1 MLDLWKPYPQITQQ
15 LNAVSSL
22 IKQLLSSDDPA
33 IQAVLDDCSRQQG
46 KMLRPGLFL
55 LFSALGA
62 EQLSQEKSERIIK
75 IAASLEI
82 LHQATLIH
90 DDIIDDSPLR
100 HGTITIQAKYGKDTA
115 VYAGDLLF
123 TIYFELLI
131 ETMNGTPFLKIN
143 SDTMKRL
150 LHGELSQMAARF
162 DQQQLLARYLENIKG
177 KTAALFRLACM
188 EGAYFGGLTDQKL
201 IDLAAQTGEDIG
213 ITFQIYDDILD
224 YSADSA
230 TLKKPVLEDVAQGV
244 YTLPLLLAYQQ
255 NPTAFQPL
263 LAKKQQITK
272 PQIDQVGQL
281 VKKYHGVQLAKQL
294 AQKYTDQANT
304 KITQLPSSPA
314 AQRIQ
319 QLAEKLLKRKF

>member
-62 EQLSQEKSERIIK
+62 EQLSQEKSEKIIK
-75 IAASLEI
+75 IATSLEV

-123 TIYFELLI
+123 TVFFELLI
-131 ETMNGTPFLKIN
+131 ETMNGTPFLQVN
-143 SDTMKRL
+143 SATIRRL
-150 LHGELSQMAARF
+150 LHGELSQMAAKF
-162 DQQQLLARYLENIKG
+162 DQQQPLASYI
-177 KTAALFRLACM
+177 
-188 EGAYFGGLTDQKL
+188 
-201 IDLAAQTGEDIG
+201 
-213 ITFQIYDDILD
+213 
-224 YSADSA
+224 
-230 TLKKPVLEDVAQGV
+230 
-244 YTLPLLLAYQQ
+244 
-255 NPTAFQPL
+255 
-263 LAKKQQITK
+263 
-272 PQIDQVGQL
+272 
-281 VKKYHGVQLAKQL
+281 
-294 AQKYTDQANT
+294 
-304 KITQLPSSPA
+304 
-314 AQRIQ
+314 
-319 QLAEKLLKRKF
+319 